1 MNIRAVELIP
11 VHTPRE
17 TGAISQHVIVRLR
30 TEEGME
36 GLGEMSDIT
45 DLRVTPDL
53 DDLQKTATGLLVGA
67 DSRRIGALADRLAR
81 RYSGHIRCAF
91 EVALFDLLGK
101 ELGVP
106 VSTLL
111 GGAVRDRFK
120 VCYPIFPHR
129 GPADVEPNIAR
140 VGRVLERGFDLIRVY
155 CGVDLEADELFL
167 RTLRETYGARVRI
180 KSLDFSRRLHWKQ
193 AIPAIRRF
201 EQYEPMLV
209 ESPCPDAEGKAEV
222 RRQVG
227 VPISEHV
234 GSAETALRF
243 ARAGSVDIFNIA
255 TCHGGLNHARKLFA
269 LAEALDAQTLIGT
282 TQELSI
288 GTAAQAHLG
297 AAMPNLEWP
306 CDPTGPHLYQK
317 DVVRRRVRYEAG
329 YLIVPEGPGLGVEID
344 EEQLRALRRPLTQLP
359 PGASGG

>member
-1 MNIRAVELIP
+1 MRICAVELIP

-17 TGAISQHVIVRLR
+17 TGAISQHVVVRLR
-30 TEEGME
+30 TDEGPE
-36 GLGEMSDIT
+36 GLGEVSDIT

-53 DDLQKTATGLLVGA
+53 EDLQRTVASLLVGA
-67 DSRRIGALADRLAR
+67 DTRRIGTLAERLGR

-120 VCYPIFPHR
+120 VCYPIFPQR

-140 VGRVLERGFDLIRVY
+140 VGRVLAQGFDLIRVY
-155 CGVDLEADELFL
+155 CGVDLAADELFL
-167 RTLRETYGARVRI
+167 RTLRETHGDRVRI

-209 ESPCPDAEGKAEV
+209 ESPCADVEGKAEV

-234 GSAETALRF
+234 SSAETALRF
-243 ARAGSVDIFNIA
+243 AQAGAVDIFNIA
-255 TCHGGLNHARKLFA
+255 TCSGGLNHARKLFA
-269 LAEALDAQTLIGT
+269 LAEALQVQTLIGT

-297 AAMPNLEWP
+297 ATMPNLDWP
-306 CDPTGPHLYQK
+306 CDPTGPQLYQE
-317 DVVRRRVRYEAG
+317 DVVRQRIRYEEG
-329 YLIVPEGPGLGVEID
+329 YLIVPDGPGLGVVID
-344 EEQLRALRRPLTQLP
+344 EERLQALRRPLTQLP
-359 PGASGG
+359 QA